1 VKDKINIGVI
11 GCASIAARYMIP
23 AFIESPY
30 FNLKFVAS
38 RDVNKAKSFSK
49 KFECSYLNSYQD
61 LIQDKNIQAIYMPLP
76 TGLHYEW
83 ARKGLNAGKHLFIEK
98 SLASNLKETREIVN
112 LAKEKNL
119 LVMENYMFEF
129 HSQQK
134 WVKQVIENDLLRLHS
149 FNAYFAFPE
158 LSSDNFRYNKELGGG
173 ALLDAGGYVI
183 KALKVFFPE
192 YKTEYVSSNLNYL
205 KNGVDIGG
213 TANFMLSNNI
223 NNISTNLF
231 FGFDHEYRCGI
242 EIWGSGGFL
251 RTNRTFTAPPL
262 FEPKA
267 SLKIKNNL
275 KNYTLDQDN
284 HFLKIINHFANL
296 INSGNFS
303 EKYSDIEYQAKLQE
317 IIREKS
323 IKIEIRN

>member
-1 VKDKINIGVI
+1 MIEKINIGVI
-11 GCASIAARYMIP
+11 GCASIAERYMIP
-23 AFIESPY
+23 AFQKSPN

-38 RDVNKAKSFSK
+38 RDINKAKSFSK
-49 KFECSYLNSYQD
+49 KFECLYLNSYQD
-61 LIQDKNIQAIYMPLP
+61 LIQDENIKAIYMPLP

-83 ARKGLNAGKHLFIEK
+83 AKKGLNAGKHLFIEK
-98 SLASNLKETREIVN
+98 SLGSNLREAREIVN

-134 WVKQVIENDLLRLHS
+134 WVKQVMENDLKRLHA

-158 LSSDNFRYNKELGGG
+158 LSRDNFRYNKQLGGG
-173 ALLDAGGYVI
+173 ALLDAGGYVL

-192 YKTEYVSSNLNYL
+192 YKTDHISSNLYYL

-213 TANFMLSNNI
+213 AANFMLSNKI
-223 NNISTNLF
+223 NNISANLF

-251 RTNRTFTAPPL
+251 QTNRTFTAPPS
-262 FEPKA
+262 FEPNV
-267 SLKIKNNL
+267 SLKIKNNC
-275 KNYTLDQDN
+275 KNYTLKEDN
-284 HFLKIINHFANL
+284 HFLKIINHFAYL
-296 INSGNFS
+296 INSGNFKETYS
-303 EKYSDIEYQAKLQE
+303 EIEYQANLQE
-317 IIREKS
+317 IIRKKS
-323 IKIEIRN
+323 IKLEISN